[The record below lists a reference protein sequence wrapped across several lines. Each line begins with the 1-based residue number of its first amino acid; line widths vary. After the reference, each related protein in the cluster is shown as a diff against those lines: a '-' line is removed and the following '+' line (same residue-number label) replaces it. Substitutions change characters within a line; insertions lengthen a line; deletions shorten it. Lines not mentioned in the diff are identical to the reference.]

1 MLTYSITRALCLTV
15 VWPTLWGKKIFSREA
30 WTLDLYFETL
40 SLSFHLS
47 KRMLRFRWIIGF
59 LFPLSILDFARNIE
73 CLFDHFTSWFNM
85 FQSVRDQQV
94 HCDHINI
101 FMLFLISVDY
111 PSFTRFHKKRLISW
125 FWIMLIL
132 PGLSSLPPPSPLSD
146 HQRRFDRRLLPMSWD
161 ALFSIWDHLRLS
173 DCLPMTS
180 WGVIPSKWLTNM
192 DLCNAS

>member
-1 MLTYSITRALCLTV
+1 M
-15 VWPTLWGKKIFSREA
+15 
-30 WTLDLYFETL
+30 DLYFI
-40 SLSFHLS
+40 FQ
-47 KRMLRFRWIIGF
+47 KNRMLGFRWIVGL

-132 PGLSSLPPPSPLSD
+132 PGLSTTSPRDLQSPTSLSSLWSSAPLWSPSSSDELRRSFQHLGSSQIVWLSPND
-146 HQRRFDRRLLPMSWD
+146 VLRRY
-161 ALFSIWDHLRLS
+161 
-173 DCLPMTS
+173 
-180 WGVIPSKWLTNM
+180 SKQVTNKYG
-192 DLCNAS
+192 LV

>member
-15 VWPTLWGKKIFSREA
+15 VWPNLWVKKIFSREA

-47 KRMLRFRWIIGF
+47 KRMMRFRWIIGF

-101 FMLFLISVDY
+101 FMLFLI
-111 PSFTRFHKKRLISW
+111 
-125 FWIMLIL
+125 LIL
-132 PGLSSLPPPSPLSD
+132 N
-146 HQRRFDRRLLPMSWD
+146 
-161 ALFSIWDHLRLS
+161 LFFYRCTRSACPRWSRWSATIAVL
-173 DCLPMTS
+173 
-180 WGVIPSKWLTNM
+180 
-192 DLCNAS
+192 ASR